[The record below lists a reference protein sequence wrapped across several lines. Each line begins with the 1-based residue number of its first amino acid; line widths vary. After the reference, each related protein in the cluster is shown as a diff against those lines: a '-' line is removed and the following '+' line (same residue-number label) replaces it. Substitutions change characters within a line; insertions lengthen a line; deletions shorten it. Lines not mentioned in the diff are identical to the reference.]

1 MTQQPI
7 LANISAAIPLLRKS
21 EIKVAEFVLKNAQQ
35 VIHMRIVDLA
45 QEAQV
50 SEPTIVRFCRSIGCN
65 SFQEFKVRIAQEM
78 ALSNN
83 IGHFP
88 IEDDDSIDEICNKI
102 ADTTI
107 QRLKQTRAQLQSQQ
121 IANAA
126 LAINQANR
134 VELYG
139 FGASSAVANDAQHKF
154 FRLQVSTIAYSDP
167 HMQAMSAVGL
177 SNNDVVIA
185 ISQSGRTKDLLH
197 SVQLAQ
203 QAGAV
208 VISLSPANTALSDMA
223 DLPIFINIEED
234 TERFTPMTSRI
245 AHLMVIDM
253 LAVIVARQRGPELI
267 QHLNSIKQSIHSLY
281 RQPDID

>member
-1 MTQQPI
+1 
-7 LANISAAIPLLRKS
+7 
-21 EIKVAEFVLKNAQQ
+21 
-35 VIHMRIVDLA
+35 MRIVDIA
-45 QEAQV
+45 QEEQV

-102 ADTTI
+102 ADTII

-121 IANAA
+121 IADAA

-154 FRLQVSTIAYSDP
+154 FRLQVSTIADRKST
-167 HMQAMSAVGL
+167 
-177 SNNDVVIA
+177 
-185 ISQSGRTKDLLH
+185 R
-197 SVQLAQ
+197 
-203 QAGAV
+203 
-208 VISLSPANTALSDMA
+208 
-223 DLPIFINIEED
+223 
-234 TERFTPMTSRI
+234 
-245 AHLMVIDM
+245 
-253 LAVIVARQRGPELI
+253 
-267 QHLNSIKQSIHSLY
+267 LNSSHVRISYAVFCLKKKKT
-281 RQPDID
+281 

>member
-121 IANAA
+121 IADAA

-267 QHLNSIKQSIHSLY
+267 QHLNSIKQSIRSLY
-281 RQPDID
+281 RQPDND

>member
-121 IANAA
+121 IADAA

-134 VELYG
+134 VEL
-139 FGASSAVANDAQHKF
+139 
-154 FRLQVSTIAYSDP
+154 
-167 HMQAMSAVGL
+167 L
-177 SNNDVVIA
+177 S
-185 ISQSGRTKDLLH
+185 
-197 SVQLAQ
+197 
-203 QAGAV
+203 
-208 VISLSPANTALSDMA
+208 
-223 DLPIFINIEED
+223 
-234 TERFTPMTSRI
+234 
-245 AHLMVIDM
+245 
-253 LAVIVARQRGPELI
+253 LI
-267 QHLNSIKQSIHSLY
+267 HI
-281 RQPDID
+281 

>member
-121 IANAA
+121 IADAA
-126 LAINQANR
+126 LAINQANK

-208 VISLSPANTALSDMA
+208 VISLSPAKTALSDMA

-267 QHLNSIKQSIHSLY
+267 QHLNSIKQSIRSLY
-281 RQPDID
+281 RQPDND